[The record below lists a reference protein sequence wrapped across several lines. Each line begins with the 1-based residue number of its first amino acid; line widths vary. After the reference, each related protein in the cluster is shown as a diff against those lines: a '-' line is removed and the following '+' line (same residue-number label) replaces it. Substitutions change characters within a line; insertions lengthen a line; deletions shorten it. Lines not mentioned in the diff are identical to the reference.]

1 MTRNGCWTA
10 FHCDCM
16 KNKPVSHY
24 LKEKFCL
31 SQMLLRVIYS
41 NGSTKKIGKLKMATT
56 MRYCGVWMNEWS
68 LHLYSSVS
76 YTATYYEPVKYLN
89 SHAV

>member
-1 MTRNGCWTA
+1 
-10 FHCDCM
+10 M

-56 MRYCGVWMNEWS
+56 MRYCGV
-68 LHLYSSVS
+68 S